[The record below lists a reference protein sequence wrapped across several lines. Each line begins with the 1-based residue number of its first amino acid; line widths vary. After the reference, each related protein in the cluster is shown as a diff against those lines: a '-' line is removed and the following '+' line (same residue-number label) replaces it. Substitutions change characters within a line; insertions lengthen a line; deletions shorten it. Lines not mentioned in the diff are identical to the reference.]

1 MRRIVKNHPSLLA
14 FLLIVSVPLCAVPS
28 ASTEAAATPDRTWEA
43 AFQAATTTVFL
54 VRHAEKAGPGDP
66 EFAGASPSD
75 PPLNASGMARAEE
88 LVRTLGDAGITT
100 IYSSPYERTRAT
112 VRPLAA
118 RLGLEVTE
126 HAATDVAGLAERVRA
141 TNRGGVIV
149 IAGHSNTV
157 PALVEALGAGP
168 VPPIEDAWEYDNLY
182 IVTVEAAGSARVSTL
197 KYGAASEP
205 RDSS

>member
-1 MRRIVKNHPSLLA
+1 MHRIAKNHPSLLA
-14 FLLIVSVPLCAVPS
+14 FLLIFFVPLCAAPS
-28 ASTEAAATPDRTWEA
+28 AGTAAAATPDRTWEA

-54 VRHAEKAGPGDP
+54 VRHAEKAGPSDP

-75 PPLNASGMARAEE
+75 PPLNAAGMARAEE

-126 HAATDVAGLAERVRA
+126 HPATDVAGLAERIRA
-141 TNRGGVIV
+141 TNRGGVVV

-182 IVTVEAAGSARVSTL
+182 IVTVEAAGRARVSTL
-197 KYGAASEP
+197 KYGAASGP